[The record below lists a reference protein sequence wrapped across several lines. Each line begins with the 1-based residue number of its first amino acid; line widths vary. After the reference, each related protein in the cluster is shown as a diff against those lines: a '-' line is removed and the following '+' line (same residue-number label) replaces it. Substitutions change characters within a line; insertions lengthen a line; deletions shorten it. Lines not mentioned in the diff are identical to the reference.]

1 MKTAVIFGVS
11 GQDGA
16 FLSKLLL
23 EKKYRVIGVSR
34 NVRETSFS
42 KLDKLNIRNKIELI
56 SSSMHEYK
64 KVLQLISDYEPDEI
78 YNLAGQS
85 SVALS
90 FEMPF
95 ETFESISIANL
106 NLLEVIRILKMPVKL
121 YNAGSSDCFGNT
133 DGTAATEDTP
143 LKPRSPYGV
152 AKAAAYWQVANYREA
167 YDIFACTGILFNHES
182 FLRPKRFVTRKIVS
196 TACRI
201 AKGSSEKLLLGNISI
216 ERDWGWAPEYVNAM
230 WMMLQQE
237 QPDDYIIAT
246 GSTISLKNFIA
257 AVFERL
263 NLDWQKH
270 VRTDKRF
277 FRPTDIQTIRANPGK
292 AERKLHWKARYAAN
306 DVAKMMVD
314 AELEKETDRITG

>member
-1 MKTAVIFGVS
+1 MKTAIIFGVS

-16 FLSKLLL
+16 FLSQLLL
-23 EKKYRVIGVSR
+23 EKKYRVTGVSR
-34 NVRETSFS
+34 NIHETSFS
-42 KLDKLNIRNKIELI
+42 KLDKLKIRNKIELV
-56 SSSMHEYK
+56 SSPINEYK
-64 KVLQLISDYEPDEI
+64 KILQLISDYEPDEI

-106 NLLEVIRILKMPVKL
+106 NLLEAIRILKMPIKL

-133 DGTAATEDTP
+133 NGTAATENTP

-167 YDIFACTGILFNHES
+167 YNMFACTGILFNHES
-182 FLRPKRFVTRKIVS
+182 YLRPKRFVTRKIVS

-201 AKGSSEKLLLGNISI
+201 ARGSSEKLLLGNISI

-230 WMMLQQE
+230 WMMLQQ
-237 QPDDYIIAT
+237 QQSDDYIIAT
-246 GSTISLKNFIA
+246 GSTFSLKNFIVN
-257 AVFERL
+257 VFEYL
-263 NLDWQKH
+263 NLDWNDYVQ
-270 VRTDKRF
+270 TDKKF
-277 FRPTDIQTIRANPGK
+277 LRPTDIQTISADPSK
-292 AERKLHWKARYAAN
+292 AEKLLHWKAKYSAS

-314 AELEKETDRITG
+314 AELEKD

>member
-11 GQDGA
+11 GQDGT
-16 FLSKLLL
+16 FLSELLL

-56 SSSMHEYK
+56 SSSIHEYK

-106 NLLEVIRILKMPVKL
+106 NLLEAIRVLKMPVKL
-121 YNAGSSDCFGNT
+121 YNAGSGDCFGNT
-133 DGTAATEDTP
+133 DGTAATEDTS

-237 QPDDYIIAT
+237 KPDDYIIAT

-257 AVFERL
+257 AVFECL
-263 NLDWQKH
+263 NLNWQKH
-270 VRTDKRF
+270 VRTDDRF
-277 FRPTDIQTIRANPGK
+277 FRPTDIQTIRANPEK
-292 AERKLHWKARYAAN
+292 AERKLNWKARYKAN

-314 AELEKETDRITG
+314 AELEKN

>member
-1 MKTAVIFGVS
+1 MKTAIIFGVS

-16 FLSKLLL
+16 FLSQLLL

-34 NVRETSFS
+34 NIHETSFS
-42 KLDKLNIRNKIELI
+42 KLDKLKIRNKIELV
-56 SSSMHEYK
+56 SSPINEYK
-64 KVLQLISDYEPDEI
+64 KILQLISDYEPDEI

-106 NLLEVIRILKMPVKL
+106 NLLEAIRILKMPIKL

-133 DGTAATEDTP
+133 NGTAATENTP

-167 YDIFACTGILFNHES
+167 YNMFACTGILFNHES
-182 FLRPKRFVTRKIVS
+182 YLRPKRFVTRKIVS

-201 AKGSSEKLLLGNISI
+201 ARGSSEKLLLGNISI

-230 WMMLQQE
+230 WMMLQQ
-237 QPDDYIIAT
+237 QQSDDYIIAT
-246 GSTISLKNFIA
+246 GSTFSLKNFIVN
-257 AVFERL
+257 VFEYL
-263 NLDWQKH
+263 NLDWNDYVQ
-270 VRTDKRF
+270 TDKKF
-277 FRPTDIQTIRANPGK
+277 LRPTDIQTISADPSK
-292 AERKLHWKARYAAN
+292 AEKLLHWKAKYSAS

-314 AELEKETDRITG
+314 AELEKD